1 MEVNSVNVKK
11 REKEIEDIIVKYDD
25 GSEDVVSKGMLITL
39 SEDDDVANLNM
50 KFADFTREDLVTV
63 AYAFLEMSAKLG
75 LLEDIQ

>member
-1 MEVNSVNVKK
+1 
-11 REKEIEDIIVKYDD
+11 
-25 GSEDVVSKGMLITL
+25 MLITL